1 MMMMMIMTKL
11 ILTTLLI
18 GQTFW
23 TVRAINHE
31 SIALAFTIASNQFG
45 FDLLQQLSMKN
56 NEQKENIL
64 FSPLILEISLSMI
77 YARSQGNTKYQME
90 NVLNFYE
97 SPCADNIID
106 AIQTIQNNLN
116 ETNWIYLNLMAINST
131 ENLNPDYK
139 IFMEENFQAKTINMM
154 NDMED
159 LKNQINQFVLPNAMI
174 NKLIT
179 TLHSFNLTSIND
191 DNDRK
196 PIALINMATFQTKWL
211 ESFDQQQTQ
220 IGYFHSWNG
229 EKYSNIQYMFKNGL
243 FPHLYLPD
251 MDADMIMIKFLNEN
265 FSFIGILPRLIEM
278 DLNRIHRSLSSLYLY
293 HLIEK
298 LNQTFA
304 TEFALFLP
312 RMNLCITYENLVDD
326 FEEMGINDLFHPYRS
341 NLTDDNLFNNKTN
354 QWIDR
359 IYHQS
364 QIQMNEYGIGNDDS
378 FYDLHTMDK
387 IIVEKRQSLPVLKFD
402 HPFIFFINHI
412 QSGQILFLGEIQRL

>member
-1 MMMMMIMTKL
+1 MTKL

-45 FDLLQQLSMKN
+45 FDLLQQLSVKN
-56 NEQKENIL
+56 YEQKENIL

-139 IFMEENFQAKTINMM
+139 IFMEENYQAKIINMM

-159 LKNQINQFVLPNAMI
+159 LKNQINQFVIPNAMI

-220 IGYFHSWNG
+220 IGYFHSSNG
-229 EKYSNIQYMFKNGL
+229 EKYSNIQY
-243 FPHLYLPD
+243 
-251 MDADMIMIKFLNEN
+251 I
-265 FSFIGILPRLIEM
+265 LIEM

-326 FEEMGINDLFHPYRS
+326 FEKMGINDLFHPYRS